1 MEDLIQNPHK
11 KHKRLIIPPKRRRFV
26 AEYLK
31 DFNGTEAA
39 KRAGYSPNSAYAQS
53 SYILKRVEIQQEIE
67 TALQKRMEVKG
78 ITRDRVLTEIARLAF
93 GDTRKLFNDEGTL
106 KMPSEWD
113 DETAAAVAGI
123 EVTEEYGGRG
133 EDRALTGYTK
143 KVKQWE
149 KTRALELLGRHLKL
163 FGDKN
168 GDNGDKPAPILL
180 ISIRNRNGE
189 KQEIK
194 VSGG

>member
-1 MEDLIQNPHK
+1 MEDLIQNTHK
-11 KHKRLIIPPKRRRFV
+11 KYKRSIIPPKRRLFV
-26 AEYLK
+26 AEYMK

-39 KRAGYSPNSAYAQS
+39 KRAGFSPKSAYQLAFRM
-53 SYILKRVEIQQEIE
+53 LKRVEIQQEIE

-78 ITRDRVLTEIARLAF
+78 ITKDRVLTEIARLAF
-93 GDTRKLFNDEGTL
+93 GDTRRLFTPEGSL

-133 EDRALTGYTK
+133 EDRTLTGYTK

-180 ISIRNRNGE
+180 ISIRNGSGE
-189 KQEIK
+189 KKEIEI
-194 VSGG
+194 SGG